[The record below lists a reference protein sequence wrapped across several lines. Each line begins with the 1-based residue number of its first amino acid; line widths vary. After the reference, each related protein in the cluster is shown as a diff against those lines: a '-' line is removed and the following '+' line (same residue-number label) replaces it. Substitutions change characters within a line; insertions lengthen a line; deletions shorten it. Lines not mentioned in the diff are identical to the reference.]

1 MEGGDAWVVQKAILQ
16 SLSKADLDFVPGGR
30 TSNAIVWKKN
40 QIRHASTRM
49 VRNIGKLEFVEKVSN
64 FQTESTLPLV
74 IKVHNALFSKLRDRY
89 MEVSHRGQP
98 ADQGIFL

>member
-1 MEGGDAWVVQKAILQ
+1 MEGEDAWVVQKAILQ
-16 SLSKADLDFVPGGR
+16 SMSKADLDFVPGGR

-89 MEVSHRGQP
+89 VEVSHRGQP